1 MEDFMSDGTTPTSS
15 LSKADLASIVA
26 ALRPMIKAEVQAVS
40 PTPAPAAGENAY
52 DIMQDEV
59 LKGIDQA
66 ILDTIKN
73 PSPPLLVKGARSTR
87 LIDRDQE
94 RLNMLYGAR
103 TERVQYRTSQNV
115 R

>member
-1 MEDFMSDGTTPTSS
+1 MSNGTTS
-15 LSKADLASIVA
+15 LSQADLTAIA
-26 ALRPMIKAEVQAVS
+26 TALRPMIKAEVQAVI
-40 PTPAPAAGENAY
+40 PTPAPATQTTVGSPTY
-52 DIMQDEV
+52 DVMQDEV

-73 PSPPLLVKGARSTR
+73 PSPPLLVKGARTTR
-87 LIDRDQE
+87 LVDRDQE

-103 TERVQYRTSQNV
+103 TERMQYRTATNV

>member
-1 MEDFMSDGTTPTSS
+1 MSNETTS
-15 LSKADLASIVA
+15 LSQADLASIVT
-26 ALRPMIKAEVQAVS
+26 ALRPMIKAEVQAVNH
-40 PTPAPAAGENAY
+40 TPAPATPATGENTY

-73 PSPPLLVKGARSTR
+73 PSPPLLVKGARTTR

-103 TERVQYRTSQNV
+103 TERMQYRTSQNV